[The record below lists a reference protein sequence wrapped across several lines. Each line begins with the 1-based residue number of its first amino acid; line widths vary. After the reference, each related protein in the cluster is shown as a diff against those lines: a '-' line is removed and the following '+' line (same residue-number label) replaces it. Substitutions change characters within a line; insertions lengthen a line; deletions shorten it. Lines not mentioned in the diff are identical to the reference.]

1 MGVRAAQKVARLRHC
16 ERPRSGARSNPEETP
31 RFDGEA
37 EAWIATPSATARNDG
52 VFNLSLGLPRGLQLL
67 AMTREMIGPHALYEV
82 TGQQALRFL

>member
-1 MGVRAAQKVARLRHC
+1 M
-16 ERPRSGARSNPEETP
+16 ARSNPEETP